1 MKFGPMKAHRRN
13 TLLLLAALV
22 AALGGAL
29 AFTLLALRENINLYQ
44 TPLQIVSGEAPVGQ
58 LIRAGGMVEAGS
70 LVRQPHSLAV
80 AFVISDLQG
89 AAVTVQYDGI
99 LPDLF
104 REGQGVVVHGRLD
117 SQGLFQAE
125 RVLAKHDENYMPP
138 EVAAT
143 LSEAQERAEAQKRAE
158 AQERAEAQ
166 QQEEPSKGAAE

>member
-13 TLLLLAALV
+13 TLLLLLALV

-44 TPLQIVSGEAPVGQ
+44 TPLQIVSGEAPVGR
-58 LIRAGGMVEAGS
+58 LIRAGGMVAAGS
-70 LVRQPHSLAV
+70 LARQPGSLAV
-80 AFVISDLQG
+80 AFTISDLQG
-89 AAVTVQYDGI
+89 AAVAVEYDGI

-117 SQGLFQAE
+117 SQGVFQAE
-125 RVLAKHDENYMPP
+125 QVLAKHDENYMPP

-143 LSEAQERAEAQKRAE
+143 LREAEQR
-158 AQERAEAQ
+158 AQ
-166 QQEEPSKGAAE
+166 QQKQQQQQQQQQEPSQGSAE